1 MLLKVDEKF
10 QVIYGIFEQP
20 MFIAFTQPTFLKL
33 VIIITFINLACET
46 ELEILG
52 IHNEPI
58 LKGKFLYF

>member
-33 VIIITFINLACET
+33 VIIIL
-46 ELEILG
+46 LSL
-52 IHNEPI
+52 
-58 LKGKFLYF
+58 L